1 MFSFPAESYIAYPRR
16 ELVVSGGFSDI
27 LKVWSS
33 DKSRED
39 FEGLASNHEEADTR
53 IILHAR
59 DATVRGYSQV
69 NVLCRDTDVLV
80 LLLAHREN
88 LCQNIWMFSGTS
100 RRTCYIPVHKIT
112 LPEEKRK
119 SLLASHALTG
129 CDTTS
134 QFVGI
139 GKQKAWK
146 AFDGPTV
153 KLLKHLGEGSHPNA
167 NVLADAEAFVCQL
180 YNKGTEEVHFN
191 KERATAFRKT
201 RKNLDSL
208 PPTQDAL
215 QLHLRRVNHQALIWK
230 TALQPCTP
238 LPNPDGKGWFYDEE
252 GVLKPK
258 LMTQEVIS
266 AACLEL
272 AFCGCTRGGN
282 CCANRRCPCVRLA
295 LQCSKACKCE
305 DFCRNTVS
313 TSQTEKFDEVDN

>member
-1 MFSFPAESYIAYPRR
+1 M
-16 ELVVSGGFSDI
+16 
-27 LKVWSS
+27 
-33 DKSRED
+33 
-39 FEGLASNHEEADTR
+39 
-53 IILHAR
+53 
-59 DATVRGYSQV
+59 
-69 NVLCRDTDVLV
+69 

-100 RRTCYIPVHKIT
+100 RRTCYKPVHKIT
-112 LPEEKRK
+112 FPEEKRK
-119 SLLASHALTG
+119 SLLSFHTLTG

-146 AFDGPTV
+146 AFDSRSV
-153 KLLKHLGEGSHPNA
+153 KLLEHLGHPNH

-180 YNKGTEEVHFN
+180 YNKGTEEVHVD

-215 QLHLRRVNHQALIWK
+215 QVHLRRVNHQVLIWK
-230 TALQPCTP
+230 TALQPYPP
-238 LPNPDGKGWFYDEE
+238 LPNPDGNGWLYDEE
-252 GVLKPK
+252 RVLKPK
-258 LMTQEVIS
+258 LMTQEVS

-272 AFCGCTRGGN
+272 ALCGCTCEGN
-282 CCANRRCPCVRLA
+282 CCANWRCTCVRLA
-295 LQCSKACKCE
+295 LQCFKACKCK

-313 TSQTEKFDEVDN
+313 TSQTENFDKVEN

>member
-1 MFSFPAESYIAYPRR
+1 MPEMP
-16 ELVVSGGFSDI
+16 D
-27 LKVWSS
+27 
-33 DKSRED
+33 D
-39 FEGLASNHEEADTR
+39 
-53 IILHAR
+53 AR

-69 NVLCRDTDVLV
+69 NVLCRDTDVHV
-80 LLLAHREN
+80 LLLADREN
-88 LCQNIWMFSGTS
+88 LCQNIWMFSGTF
-100 RRTCYIPVHKIT
+100 RRTSYIPVHEIT
-112 LPEEKRK
+112 LPEKKRK
-119 SLLASHALTG
+119 SLLAFHALTG

-153 KLLKHLGEGSHPNA
+153 KLFERLGEGSHPNA

-180 YNKGTEEVHFN
+180 YNKGTEDVLVN
-191 KERATAFRKT
+191 KERATVRKT

-215 QLHLRRVNHQALIWK
+215 QLHLRRVNHQVLIWK
-230 TALQPCTP
+230 TALQPCPP
-238 LPNPDGKGWFYDEE
+238 LPNPDGNGWFYDE

-266 AACLEL
+266 AACLQL

-282 CCANRRCPCVRLA
+282 CCANGRCTCVRLA
-295 LQCSKACKCE
+295 LQCSKACKC
-305 DFCRNTVS
+305 
-313 TSQTEKFDEVDN
+313 